1 MFIVAERDSVRH
13 RLLELAAADPSV
25 AAAATTGS
33 YAVGGVD
40 EWSDIDLAFG
50 IRDAIPAALA
60 RWTELLYR
68 DFGAVHHWDLPSGSS
83 IYRVFLTASWLEVD
97 IAFTPV
103 TEFGPLGPSWQ
114 TVFGEAVALVPSAS
128 PRLDDLVGRAWHHA
142 LHANASIERGRA
154 WQAEYWISGVRDQVV
169 ALACVRLGQTT
180 WYARG
185 AHLLPPE
192 VIESLAA
199 ALVRSLDELELRR
212 ALAAAAEA
220 LVSELRKSDM
230 ALADRLGPMLRE
242 ICRPP

>member
-169 ALACVRLGQTT
+169 ALACVRLGQPT

-185 AHLLPPE
+185 AP
-192 VIESLAA
+192 SAA
-199 ALVRSLDELELRR
+199 SRGHRIACSRPRPISRR
-212 ALAAAAEA
+212 AGAASRACSRRRGAR
-220 LVSELRKSDM
+220 LRAQEVGYGSGRSTW
-230 ALADRLGPMLRE
+230 ADAP
-242 ICRPP
+242 